1 MARSLRDLP
10 IKSKLML
17 VILLT
22 SSFALFLMG
31 TALIIYE
38 RVTFRRALAVNIGVL
53 AQIVGSNS
61 TAALAFDDPKNARE
75 ILAALAA
82 EHQITAAAIYDQRRR
97 IFASF
102 PDTLPLAEFPQQP
115 GPDGHKFD
123 QAHLVMFQPISTDA
137 RERGDRPRP
146 HT

>member
-53 AQIVGSNS
+53 AQIPPRWPSMTPRMPAKYWPLWPPNIKSQRQRFMIRGDGFSPVSPTRFRWRNSRNNPDPMATNS
-61 TAALAFDDPKNARE
+61 T
-75 ILAALAA
+75 
-82 EHQITAAAIYDQRRR
+82 RR
-97 IFASF
+97 
-102 PDTLPLAEFPQQP
+102 TW
-115 GPDGHKFD
+115 
-123 QAHLVMFQPISTDA
+123 
-137 RERGDRPRP
+137 
-146 HT
+146 